1 MIFDEDARKLHESLT
16 VCFACGKELGCDNVR
31 DHCHFT
37 GKYRGALHTK
47 CNQRLRRTWVIPV
60 LAHNNSG
67 YDSHMFVK
75 RLANTEGGVRGRL
88 FEARL
93 A

>member
-16 VCFACGKELGCDNVR
+16 VYFACGKELGSDNVR

-47 CNQRLRRTWVIPV
+47 CNQRLRRTCVIPV
-60 LAHNNSG
+60 LAHKNSG